1 MGTRRFRVP
10 RESSADDAQPASFS
24 DLQRRCAIVA
34 SQQTPR
40 SGCRLPYDPA
50 PGLSAGSC
58 VQPPLA
64 LVRETL
70 WESRLLSLRRV
81 VSQRQPLGESSPI
94 QKKTTSAPPLLRASK
109 CHPWTS
115 SPFRSLKRRLF
126 VILSAALGD
135 GLHTFVD
142 RPWRIGNE
150 GQGAAAPPQKS
161 RAAGCGLSLP
171 SARRAPL
178 TAHAKH
184 PTLDDANTLMS
195 IRGGPSATLRRG

>member
-70 WESRLLSLRRV
+70 WESQLLSLLRV

-126 VILSAALGD
+126 VVLSAALDD
-135 GLHTFVD
+135 GLRTFVD

-150 GQGAAAPPQKS
+150 GQRAAASTGKTHAQP
-161 RAAGCGLSLP
+161 AADCLF
-171 SARRAPL
+171 RRPG
-178 TAHAKH
+178 AH
-184 PTLDDANTLMS
+184 
-195 IRGGPSATLRRG
+195 R